1 MRGRDEGGRDDQG
14 TKGLEDQGDQGTKK
28 RKNPKKKK
36 KKIPK
41 INTSPFRNLTKR
53 GMAGNKSADA
63 AKRCFHETGCIP
75 LEKHTISWEV
85 RLKICDKKKLGDA
98 TLGRFAKAMT
108 DLAFLTTCFRKV
120 LVHKSVQFAD
130 ILLRWVRLQNQH
142 PPPPKKKKHFGTVD
156 GQNPT
161 PVEVGSLCHY
171 LEGSL
176 TSQVVVWDFFH
187 QQYLSRICWGWLW
200 RENHHRP
207 STDLGPRSAR
217 ASRLWNVAT
226 IEGWAGLGR
235 FKEMGTNQAN
245 SKNPPQT
252 NNEKAP
258 WKMVLG
264 RHSPFLAGASLA
276 FFFRERLK
284 KSFFRNDTVT
294 VVPQ

>member
-1 MRGRDEGGRDDQG
+1 MIGFG
-14 TKGLEDQGDQGTKK
+14 
-28 RKNPKKKK
+28 
-36 KKIPK
+36 
-41 INTSPFRNLTKR
+41 NLKKR

-85 RLKICDKKKLGDA
+85 RLKICDQKKTRRCHPRKIRKSYDWPCFPDDMLQKSLGSQVCSICWYIASLGASPKSTPA
-98 TLGRFAKAMT
+98 T
-108 DLAFLTTCFRKV
+108 
-120 LVHKSVQFAD
+120 
-130 ILLRWVRLQNQH
+130 
-142 PPPPKKKKHFGTVD
+142 PKEKKHFGTVD

-276 FFFRERLK
+276 FFFQGNTK
-284 KSFFRNDTVT
+284 K
-294 VVPQ
+294 VVF